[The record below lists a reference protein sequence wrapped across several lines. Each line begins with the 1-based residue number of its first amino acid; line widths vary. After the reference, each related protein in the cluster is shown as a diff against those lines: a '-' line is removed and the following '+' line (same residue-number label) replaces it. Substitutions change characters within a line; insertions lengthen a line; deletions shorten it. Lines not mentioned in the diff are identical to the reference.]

1 MAAKRPGGEV
11 TVATAS
17 KVKRPSVV
25 VKELDSVCSD
35 ELPADVLVDTW
46 NIDAGTTLTLT
57 LDRVFGGMYANIVR
71 TLKSGVT
78 RAVTLESRD
87 INKLQSYGKNI
98 LSLSRRYAG
107 KGRNVTFSFHLSPL
121 LKATLDLAGFGY
133 LDIRRFFLARDD
145 TECPTKVGIR
155 IPLDCLA
162 AFCETIAQVN
172 LAVEGVKTSTS
183 NIVHKSKLA
192 LMHRELVALE
202 NLENSPTGC
211 KEASDWSEVVEKY
224 FATVEGVV
232 SDADV
237 VNLAEEAAPE
247 MGVYLLDPNSHAR
260 KDLGDKLI
268 LKDKQTLLG
277 DKVFALCA
285 RLCQGCVK

>member
-1 MAAKRPGGEV
+1 V

-17 KVKRPSVV
+17 KVKRPSAVA
-25 VKELDSVCSD
+25 KELDAVLSD
-35 ELPADVLVDTW
+35 ELPADVVIDAW

-57 LDRVFGGMYANIVR
+57 LRVFGGMYANIVR

-87 INKLQSYGKNI
+87 INKLQSYAKNI
-98 LSLSRRYAG
+98 LTLSRRYAG
-107 KGRNVTFSFHLSPL
+107 KGRNVTFSFQLSPL

-145 TECPTKVGIR
+145 TECPTKVGVR
-155 IPLDCLA
+155 IPLDGLV

-172 LAVEGVKTSTS
+172 LAIDGVKTITS

-192 LMHRELVALE
+192 LMHRELVALA
-202 NLENSPTGC
+202 NLEKSPADCGET
-211 KEASDWSEVVEKY
+211 SDWSEVVEKY

-232 SDADV
+232 SVTDV
-237 VNLAEEAAPE
+237 VNLAEEVAPE
-247 MGVYLLDPNSHAR
+247 MRVYLLNPNSHVHE
-260 KDLGDKLI
+260 DHGDKLI
-268 LKDKQTLLG
+268 LKDQKTLLG
-277 DKVFALCA
+277 DKVYVICA
-285 RLCQGCVK
+285 RLCQRCVK